1 MITKTPLEQTTTP
14 RPQHE
19 GPHQE
24 SSPELTVLGR
34 AADLTRAGPDGQW
47 GDGSSWPNPRRFKK

>member
-1 MITKTPLEQTTTP
+1 MTPETNAEQTTP

-19 GPHQE
+19 DPPQE
-24 SSPELTVLGR
+24 SSSELTVLGR
-34 AADLTRAGPDGQW
+34 VKDLTGAGPDGQW